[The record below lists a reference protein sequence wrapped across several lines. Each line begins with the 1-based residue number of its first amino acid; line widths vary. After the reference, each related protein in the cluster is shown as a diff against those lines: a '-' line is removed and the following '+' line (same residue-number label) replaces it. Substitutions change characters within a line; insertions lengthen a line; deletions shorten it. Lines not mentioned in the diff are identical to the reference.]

1 MLAIENKNYN
11 YVENRSDVRDYKMP
25 RRKTTRRSRR
35 RPKEEGG
42 DEGKETGGGDGGGGE
57 GGGGIGGGGGVGG
70 GGGGKGGREG
80 GDERVASPDGGEGRV
95 QGGEL
100 DADYLPVRKTHCT
113 KKLSSE
119 GTLATTFRNRS
130 ILMSPGRS
138 YHICTHLGEP
148 ERFLQRQSRLSRGD
162 PEDVSITL
170 SSKNVIV

>member
-113 KKLSSE
+113 KNSVLKEL
-119 GTLATTFRNRS
+119 
-130 ILMSPGRS
+130 
-138 YHICTHLGEP
+138 
-148 ERFLQRQSRLSRGD
+148 LQQLLEIGAYACPPD
-162 PEDVSITL
+162 
-170 SSKNVIV
+170 KVIIFVHT

>member
-57 GGGGIGGGGGVGG
+57 GGGGGVGG

-80 GDERVASPDGGEGRV
+80 GEERVASPDGGEGRV

-113 KKLSSE
+113 KNSVLKEL
-119 GTLATTFRNRS
+119 
-130 ILMSPGRS
+130 
-138 YHICTHLGEP
+138 
-148 ERFLQRQSRLSRGD
+148 LQQLLEIGAYSCPPD
-162 PEDVSITL
+162 
-170 SSKNVIV
+170 KVIIFVHT